1 MSLTIRILC
10 GFVACAVAAIYL
22 LLNPILDRVERQYL
36 EATEEPMVDTAE
48 ILAAMVAH
56 EFATSGELPL
66 ALTNGFDAAR
76 GRELSAVIYNLLKTH
91 VSMGAY
97 VTNASGVVLFD
108 SNEPANVGRDFSDR
122 QDVYL
127 TLRGRYGAR
136 SSRTNEGDDLSSI
149 MFVGAPLIID
159 GEIVGALSVYKPQRS
174 LREFILE
181 TKRRILFFGLSGTAA
196 FLLFGFLLSRWV
208 TAPLARLTAHAEAV
222 TRGARPPPPRMPGRH
237 LRVLA
242 ESVERMRDALEDR
255 DYVGNYVQTLSHEM
269 KAPVAAIRGAA
280 ELLDED
286 DLPVDRRQRFMAN
299 IRSEAARLQN
309 LIEQLLAL
317 ASLENR
323 KRLENPESLDVVRIV
338 RRVVDES
345 RERFSHCAIECEAEG
360 EAMVRGDEFLLATAV
375 RNLIQNAVDFSP
387 EDGVIRVGVR
397 RGGGVVT
404 IRVVDEGAG
413 LPDYAAGRVFE
424 RFYSLPRPGTE
435 RKSSGL
441 GLCFVRE
448 AAALHG
454 GRVSLTNRENTH
466 GAEARLEIPM

>member
-1 MSLTIRILC
+1 MSLTLRILV
-10 GFVACAVAAIYL
+10 GFVACAVAAVYL

-48 ILAAMVAH
+48 ILAAMVSH
-56 EFATSGELPL
+56 EFATRGELPV
-66 ALTNGFDAAR
+66 ALTTGFDAAR
-76 GRELSAVIYNLLKTH
+76 ERELSAIIYNLLKTK

-136 SSRTNEGDDLSSI
+136 SSRTDESDDLSSV
-149 MFVGAPLIID
+149 MYVGAPLLIE
-159 GEIVGALSVYKPQRS
+159 GKIVGVLSVFKPQRS

-181 TKRRILFFGLSGTAA
+181 TKRRILYVGLSGTAA

-222 TRGARPPPPRMPGRH
+222 TRGSRPPPLKMPGRH
-237 LRVLA
+237 LRVLG

-280 ELLDED
+280 ELLDEK
-286 DLPVDRRQRFMAN
+286 DLPTERRQRFMAN
-299 IRSEAARLQN
+299 IRMEAARLQN

-317 ASLENR
+317 ASLESR
-323 KRLENPESLDVVRIV
+323 KRLENPDTIDVARLV

-345 RERFSHCAIECEAEG
+345 RERFPHCKIEIDAG
-360 EAMVRGDEFLLATAV
+360 VATTVRGDEFLLSTAV
-375 RNLIQNAVDFSP
+375 RNLIQNAADFSP
-387 EDGVIRVGVR
+387 SGGRIEVCVRREDDRVAIRVL
-397 RGGGVVT
+397 
-404 IRVVDEGAG
+404 DEGAG
-413 LPDYAAGRVFE
+413 IPDYAESRVFE

-448 AAALHG
+448 SAALHG
-454 GRVSLTNRENTH
+454 GSVSLENRADRR
-466 GAEARLEIPM
+466 GANATITLPV